1 MNPKQKN
8 EIISER
14 TEEDIEI
21 VEGELLDFPDE
32 TRIEKRKPT
41 DVKVQGAIGVV
52 ATIGTAA
59 IGLFNLYKLFSGG
72 RSGRTPIK
80 MRRRRRNR

>member
-8 EIISER
+8 EIVSER

-21 VEGELLDFPDE
+21 VEGELLDFSDE
-32 TRIEKRKPT
+32 TRIEKRKST
-41 DVKVQGAIGVV
+41 DVKVQGAVGVV
-52 ATIGTAA
+52 ATIGTVA

-72 RSGRTPIK
+72 RSERTPIK
-80 MRRRRRNR
+80 MRKRRRKR